1 MSDQIAKLPLAD
13 DALEVICS
21 RQHPLFGKRKI
32 LVEELRNQEF
42 ILREQGSGTRNIFE
56 NYMRTAKIPIRVI
69 GESTSSTAIIE
80 MVIRNLGW
88 GSCPGAVSN
97 DTPLKT

>member
-1 MSDQIAKLPLAD
+1 M
-13 DALEVICS
+13 
-21 RQHPLFGKRKI
+21 
-32 LVEELRNQEF
+32 RNQEF

-80 MVIRNLGW
+80 MVIRNLGL
-88 GSCPGAVSN
+88 GVLSRRCVQRYTSENLISACVIRGCP
-97 DTPLKT
+97 